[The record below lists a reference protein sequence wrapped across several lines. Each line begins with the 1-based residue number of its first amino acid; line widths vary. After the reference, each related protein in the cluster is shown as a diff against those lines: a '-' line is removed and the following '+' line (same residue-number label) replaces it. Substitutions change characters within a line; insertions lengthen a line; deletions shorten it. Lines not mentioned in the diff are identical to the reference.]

1 MFLIAQALS
10 LMIHIVIFVVFAQI
24 VIYWLVM
31 FEVLKVTKPQARHLV
46 DSLNQFTGKLYGPL
60 RRVVPLIGGIDISP
74 VIVIVGL
81 QLLDSLVWQMF
92 R

>member
-10 LMIHIVIFVVFAQI
+10 MIINIVIFVIFAQI

-31 FEVLKVTKPQARHLV
+31 FDVLKVTKPQARHLV
-46 DSLNQFTGKLYGPL
+46 DSLNGFANKLYGPI

-81 QLLDSLVWQMF
+81 QLLNSLVWRVF
-92 R
+92 V